1 MKKYIIPII
10 ILALIALACASIVS
24 SAESNQ
30 IVDGLNYTSDLNQA
44 FDDAK
49 TQNRTVMILFDQ
61 DSCYYCDLLKSD
73 VLSDEDVQKELNE
86 KFIIY
91 VCDINRDPQLAAD
104 FQVFGTPTVVFLDGD
119 ANVVQKIEG
128 YVSNDEFQD
137 VLAEI

>member
-104 FQVFGTPTVVFLDGD
+104 FQVFGTPTVIFLDGD

-128 YVSNDEFQD
+128 YVSSDEFQD